1 MATVTESVHYRTS
14 DMALVS
20 YLKFLGHEP
29 QQINWENGTCYWLF
43 RETPHLLEG
52 VDQFAGNKALIEP
65 KEYNRLFG
73 MTKREFFDSEPNPNR
88 R

>member
-1 MATVTESVHYRTS
+1 MALTTRSDYRTS

-29 QQINWENGTCYWLF
+29 QDVVWENGTCYWIFVQSDGLISS
-43 RETPHLLEG
+43 
-52 VDQFAGNKALIEP
+52 VDTYASGQATIEP

-73 MTKREFFDSEPNPNR
+73 KTKREFFDNNPDEHNR